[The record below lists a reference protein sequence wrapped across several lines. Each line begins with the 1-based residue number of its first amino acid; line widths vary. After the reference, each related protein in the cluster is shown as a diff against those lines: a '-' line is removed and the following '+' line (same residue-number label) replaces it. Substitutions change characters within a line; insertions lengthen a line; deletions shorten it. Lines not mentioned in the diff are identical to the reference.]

1 MYFNLYPAKEVQL
14 FPGLGIY
21 SGIFAIY
28 IQCPSKESRTATIVF
43 YALCLLY
50 VLSTATV
57 VSDLLFIILEVS
69 NSSIS
74 ENIFVYQLCR
84 CVHHRFD
91 LNLTYSQFYFAFQLF
106 KP

>member
-1 MYFNLYPAKEVQL
+1 MCFSNLYPVEEFQL

-57 VSDLLFIILEVS
+57 VSDLLNCIIQVS
-69 NSSIS
+69 NISICK
-74 ENIFVYQLCR
+74 NIFFFISYAEP
-84 CVHHRFD
+84 
-91 LNLTYSQFYFAFQLF
+91 SQYTIG
-106 KP
+106 